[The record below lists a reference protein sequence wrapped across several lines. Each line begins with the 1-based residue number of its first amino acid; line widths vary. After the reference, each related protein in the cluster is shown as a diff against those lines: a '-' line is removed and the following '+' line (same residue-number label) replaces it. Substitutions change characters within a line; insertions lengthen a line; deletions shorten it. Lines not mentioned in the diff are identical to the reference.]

1 MAPNVR
7 SPRRGSSEHAHRAG
21 ALNAVDEPWFVCLVR
36 RFVDECQFDSLRSL
50 SIWASQRLIGRL
62 HHGSIADL
70 AWATTL
76 PMRTHRC
83 TRPATPQHHVSEDR
97 YLPASSAGQVFS
109 APCSGVLA
117 LLFHMFSKP
126 WLSATN
132 HKRVL
137 HCPKRN
143 RLRWPKSRWL
153 RPRSG
158 LAAWQQVRLL
168 TGCFDLESRGDAA
181 LSLLPAVRLAGK
193 EREHLWSCSR

>member
-1 MAPNVR
+1 MVQLRTWHGQLLCPCAHTEPRGQPPR
-7 SPRRGSSEHAHRAG
+7 SMIFPKTG
-21 ALNAVDEPWFVCLVR
+21 
-36 RFVDECQFDSLRSL
+36 
-50 SIWASQRLIGRL
+50 
-62 HHGSIADL
+62 
-70 AWATTL
+70 
-76 PMRTHRC
+76 TH
-83 TRPATPQHHVSEDR
+83 
-97 YLPASSAGQVFS
+97 PASSAAQVFS

-126 WLSATN
+126 WFSAAN
-132 HKRVL
+132 HERVL

-181 LSLLPAVRLAGK
+181 LCRPCGWQARKGNIYGPARANDI
-193 EREHLWSCSR
+193 S